1 MTKKRGFG
9 VGSMFYGI
17 GYGFSRADIGSAM
30 IELAEDGSA
39 TVYSGACEM
48 GQGVVTI
55 VAQVAAESMGINP
68 NTIRV
73 VAADTGST
81 PDAGPTSGSR
91 STFVQGVAVQKAADE
106 MRDLLLDMA
115 AETLDVP
122 SSDLEPRQGQI
133 YRAGESEP
141 LDSVPHIAFE
151 MHRLGRRTSTTGW
164 HDITTRDVDPYTSQ
178 GDAYATYGWATQ
190 LAEVEVDTE
199 TGHVKV
205 LRLVSATDAGRA
217 INPAGVEGQ
226 IQGGAAMG
234 LGYALYEQHILD
246 DGVPRTG
253 SLAFYQVPTS
263 MDVPDVECHI
273 VEVPDPNGPYGAKG
287 SSRACHHPHH
297 TRHPQRHL
305 RCHRH
310 PHHPHP
316 RHPRTRPPRHPGS
329 SRPRRVRGLRVLCPY
344 MSCWMRC
351 FQRRLRAQ
359 SGISG
364 YHGARR

>member
-1 MTKKRGFG
+1 MTKKRGLG

-48 GQGVVTI
+48 GQGVITI
-55 VAQVAAESMGINP
+55 VAQVAAEGMGINP
-68 NTIRV
+68 DTIRV

-81 PDAGPTSGSR
+81 PDAGATSGSR

-106 MRDLLLDMA
+106 MCDLLLDMA
-115 AETLDVP
+115 SEFLDQPNEV
-122 SSDLEPRQGQI
+122 LEARQGQI
-133 YRAGESEP
+133 YRADESEP
-141 LDSVPHIAFE
+141 LVSVPHIASE
-151 MHRLGRRTSTTGW
+151 MHRLGRRTSTIGW
-164 HDITTRDVDPYTSQ
+164 HDITTKDVDPYTSQ

-205 LRLVSATDAGRA
+205 LRLVSATDAGKA

-246 DGVPRTG
+246 NGVPRTG

-287 SSRACHHPHH
+287 VAEPATIPTTPAILNAIYDAVGVRITHTPATPERVHRAIQEA
-297 TRHPQRHL
+297 RA
-305 RCHRH
+305 
-310 PHHPHP
+310 
-316 RHPRTRPPRHPGS
+316 
-329 SRPRRVRGLRVLCPY
+329 RGE
-344 MSCWMRC
+344 
-351 FQRRLRAQ
+351 
-359 SGISG
+359 IID
-364 YHGARR
+364 

>member
-1 MTKKRGFG
+1 M
-9 VGSMFYGI
+9 
-17 GYGFSRADIGSAM
+17 
-30 IELAEDGSA
+30 
-39 TVYSGACEM
+39 
-48 GQGVVTI
+48 
-55 VAQVAAESMGINP
+55 
-68 NTIRV
+68 

-133 YRAGESEP
+133 YRIGESDP

-164 HDITTRDVDPYTSQ
+164 HDITTKDVDPYTSQ

-205 LRLVSATDAGRA
+205 LRLVSATDAGKA

-246 DGVPRTG
+246 NGVPRTG

-273 VEVPDPNGPYGAKG
+273 VEVPDPNGPTAPRAWPSLPPSPPLPP
-287 SSRACHHPHH
+287 SSTPSTMPSASASPTPPPPPNASTKPSRKPAPAANS
-297 TRHPQRHL
+297 
-305 RCHRH
+305 
-310 PHHPHP
+310 
-316 RHPRTRPPRHPGS
+316 RTEQRPPRH
-329 SRPRRVRGLRVLCPY
+329 SRAGPSPHRWKAGWTAL
-344 MSCWMRC
+344 
-351 FQRRLRAQ
+351 
-359 SGISG
+359 
-364 YHGARR
+364 